1 MLQVN
6 DLRAVKPSLNPCP
19 PSNCLHALA
28 TINHTLYIQYHK
40 YGHLPQSLFVDG
52 PTNIHV
58 GRAGQSGMR
67 CVSTALSSHSIL
79 SQRRAGAIHGHD
91 MTR

>member
-28 TINHTLYIQYHK
+28 TINHTLYI
-40 YGHLPQSLFVDG
+40 PQIWTPAPKSFVDG

-67 CVSTALSSHSIL
+67 YVSTALSSHSIL
-79 SQRRAGAIHGHD
+79 SHRRAGAIHSHD